1 MLMLLFIRFFK
12 NNQKNITRLFFQDI
26 LVDSLGESSC
36 DFTTCAAAPTAA
48 AVEAFAASND
58 VWIPEFTK
66 VFTKM
71 QAHGNFTLNDL
82 S

>member
-1 MLMLLFIRFFK
+1 MLKDFL
-12 NNQKNITRLFFQDI
+12 QDI

>member
-1 MLMLLFIRFFK
+1 MFRDFL
-12 NNQKNITRLFFQDI
+12 ITILNVIFQDI
-26 LVDSLGESSC
+26 IVDEEGESSC
-36 DFTTCAAAPTAA
+36 DFDSCAAAPTAS

-58 VWIPEFTK
+58 AWISEFTK

-71 QAHGNFTLNDL
+71 LAHGSTELSDL

>member
-1 MLMLLFIRFFK
+1 MLMLLSIRFYKKISKMLQDF
-12 NNQKNITRLFFQDI
+12 LQDI

>member
-1 MLMLLFIRFFK
+1 M
-12 NNQKNITRLFFQDI
+12 D
-26 LVDSLGESSC
+26 DAGESSC
-36 DFTTCAAAPTAA
+36 DFTTCEAADTAS

-58 VWIPEFTK
+58 AWISEFTK

-71 QAHGNFTLNDL
+71 LAHGASGLQDL

>member
-1 MLMLLFIRFFK
+1 MLMLLSTRFYKKISKMLQDF
-12 NNQKNITRLFFQDI
+12 LQDI